1 MCGRF
6 LLETEIDDLMR
17 YYNIANAADFSI
29 EHKTVFPSQST
40 PVIIRHDEENRIGT
54 MNWGFI
60 IPGVKK
66 LIINSRVETIFEKKS
81 FKSSVENRRCIVPA
95 TAFLEWKDKLPYTVK
110 LENKMP
116 MSFAGIYK
124 KHTDENGISAWQFS
138 ILTRESNE
146 SMKPLHERMPLML
159 PDQTFETWMDPKTS
173 LDEIHH
179 MLHFDIGT
187 VLWTRY

>member
-17 YYNIANAADFSI
+17 YYNIANAADFLV

-40 PVIIRHDEENRIGT
+40 PVVIRHDDENRIGT
-54 MNWGFI
+54 MNWGFVI
-60 IPGVKK
+60 SGVKK

-81 FKSSVENRRCIVPA
+81 FKASVENRRCIVPA
-95 TAFLEWKDKLPYTVK
+95 TAFLEWKDKKPYTVK
-110 LENKMP
+110 LEKELP

-124 KHTDENGISAWQFS
+124 KHINESGKSIWQFS
-138 ILTRESNE
+138 ILTREANE
-146 SMKPLHERMPLML
+146 SMMQLHDRMPLML
-159 PDQTFETWMDPKTS
+159 PIQALETWMDPATS

-179 MLHFDIGT
+179 MLTYDIGQ
-187 VLWTRY
+187 VVWGY